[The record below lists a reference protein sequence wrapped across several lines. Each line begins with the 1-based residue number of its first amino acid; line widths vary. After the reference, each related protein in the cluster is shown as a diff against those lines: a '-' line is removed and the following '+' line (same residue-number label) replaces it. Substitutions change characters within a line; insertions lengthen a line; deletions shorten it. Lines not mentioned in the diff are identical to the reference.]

1 MINGCKVA
9 ALCTS
14 ELQNENT
21 QSMIYPMYQSL
32 VNKNWRCMIFNT
44 ASDLFRDTAFDRG
57 EASVFQLI
65 DYSVVDVVVIYTQC
79 LKCRAI
85 VEDILAAAA
94 QHNTPVF
101 LVEPTTRYSG
111 GIRITFDELD
121 AFRDLVT
128 HLVEYHHFTKLAC
141 IAGFKDNPA
150 SEVREMIFRDVLKA
164 HGIAFDEKWFGYGD
178 FYAVPT
184 RALIERFLKEP
195 EGLPEAIVCV
205 NDSMAIAV
213 CAVLSEHGIRV
224 PEDVVVTGFDGI
236 VQERY
241 NFPRLTTCRR
251 DMHVFGDYLAGLL
264 EQAANGTVMKREYIF
279 PYTLDISQSC
289 GCQNF
294 SAESMSRA
302 IGSIYNRMNDS
313 AQYDRSM
320 NNMLTKLTFEHDP
333 ERIYEVLRYYIRSD
347 VYLCM
352 NTEFAH
358 GQFDRCNHTYENGA
372 FSDKILAQRFFY
384 GDQETQKKMIS
395 RKQLIPDW
403 KRIMEEPDPMVIYAV
418 HNQQIVYGYLVA
430 FANPFSYVVQR
441 MQQFML
447 TLNSCVGMF
456 VQQEYLRTTNQ
467 RLQEIQNKIILSFAD
482 MVESRDDFTGQ
493 HVKRTSEYLRILVKY
508 LSKMPEYANILTPEM
523 QDRMCKAAPLHDI
536 GKIKISDVVL
546 NKPGR
551 LTPDEFEV
559 IKTHTLSGG
568 DLIAKTLTDIESD
581 SYLKVAQEMALYH
594 HEKWDGSGYPYHL
607 AGEDIPLCA
616 RIMAVV
622 DVFDA
627 LTSKRV
633 YKEAY
638 PVEKAFQ
645 ILEES
650 SGSHFDPKIVGTF
663 LAHRDEVTQ
672 ILIKYQDVHL

>member
-21 QSMIYPMYQSL
+21 QSVVYPMYQSL
-32 VNKNWRCMIFNT
+32 VEKNWRCMIYNT

-85 VEDILAAAA
+85 VEDILESAA
-94 QHNTPVF
+94 QHHTPVF
-101 LVEPTTRYSG
+101 LVEPTERYSG
-111 GIRITFDELD
+111 GIRVTFDELD

-128 HLVEYHHFTKLAC
+128 HLVEDHHFTKLAC

-150 SEVREMIFRDVLKA
+150 SETREMMFRDVLKE

-184 RALIERFLKEP
+184 RALTERFLKEP

-213 CAVLSEHGIRV
+213 CEVLSEHGVRV

-236 VQERY
+236 VQEQY

-251 DMHVFGDYLAGLL
+251 DMQVFGSYLSDLL
-264 EQAANGTVMKREYIF
+264 EQAANGAAMKREYIF

-289 GCQNF
+289 GCCQR
-294 SAESMSRA
+294 SMEAVSHA
-302 IGSIYNRMNDS
+302 ISSIYNRMNDS

-320 NNMLTKLTFEHDP
+320 NNMLTKLTFEHDQ
-333 ERIYEVLRYYIRSD
+333 ERVYDVLRYYIRSD
-347 VYLCM
+347 AYLCM
-352 NTEFAH
+352 NAEFIY
-358 GQFDRCNHTYENGA
+358 DRFSQCDHTYENGA
-372 FSDKILAQRFFY
+372 FTDEILSQRFFY
-384 GDQETQKKMIS
+384 GEQETKKEVIS

-403 KRIMEEPDPMVIYAV
+403 KRVLEKPDPMVIYAV
-418 HNQQIVYGYLVA
+418 HNQQNVYGYMVT
-430 FANPFSYVVQR
+430 FADPFSYVVQR
-441 MQQFML
+441 TQQFML

-456 VQQEYLRTTNQ
+456 VQQEFLRNSNQ
-467 RLQEIQNKIILSFAD
+467 RLKEIQNKIIVSFAD

-508 LSKMPEYANILTPEM
+508 LSRMPEYANILTPEM

-551 LTPDEFEV
+551 LTEDEFEV

-568 DLIAKTLTDIESD
+568 DIIEKTLTDIESD
-581 SYLKVAQEMALYH
+581 SYLKVAREMALYH

-663 LAHRDEVTQ
+663 LAHREEVTQ
-672 ILIKYQDVHL
+672 VLMKYQDVHL